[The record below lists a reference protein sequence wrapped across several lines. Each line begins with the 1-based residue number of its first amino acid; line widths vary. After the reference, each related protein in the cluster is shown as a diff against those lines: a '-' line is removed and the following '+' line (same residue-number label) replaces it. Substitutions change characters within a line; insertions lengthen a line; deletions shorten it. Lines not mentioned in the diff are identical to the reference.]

1 MGIEVFLE
9 NLEREGLVSFL
20 LRHYAIDSRIIR
32 VYLRMEIP
40 DSESIVF
47 EGIDRIQSFCKR
59 EPENDVSGILE

>member
-20 LRHYAIDSRIIR
+20 LWHYAIDGRIIR

-40 DSESIVF
+40 DSEGIVF
-47 EGIDRIQSFCKR
+47 ESRDRIQPFGKR
-59 EPENDVSGILE
+59 EPENDVS